1 MFQNTVK
8 NFKINFNALNQGNT
22 FSSGDVM
29 TGHISFDLTKETKI
43 SSITMT
49 LTGKANVHWST
60 GGGKKRRRRHYSA
73 KLDFFDLKSVIVQ
86 QNSATG
92 GAATFKAGTHV
103 YPFTCQVP
111 QGNFPSS
118 FHGVYGHITYNLT
131 VAVHRPWHMSKD
143 FVTECNFVNRINTNQ
158 PELHAPLSGSNSMT
172 VCCLWCTSGPIEMTA
187 SIEKK
192 GFMPGETVKIICEFI
207 NGSSRTATPKV
218 SLQQKQVFYTHN
230 KNHRR
235 MHVKKLMSSAGQ
247 LVSERI
253 SDRRTVIELTIP
265 SSASLTISNCSII
278 DVEYLIEVSFSVR
291 GSPDL
296 DVLFPIIMCDAPV
309 DAHPPSYL

>member
-1 MFQNTVK
+1 MFQDTVK

-29 TGHISFDLTKETKI
+29 TGNISFDLTKETKI

-49 LTGKANVHWST
+49 LTGKANVRWST
-60 GGGKKRRRRHYSA
+60 GGGKKRRRRPYSA

-86 QNSATG
+86 QNSA
-92 GAATFKAGTHV
+92 
-103 YPFTCQVP
+103 
-111 QGNFPSS
+111 
-118 FHGVYGHITYNLT
+118 T

-172 VCCLWCTSGPIEMTA
+172 MCCLWCTSGPIEMTA

-296 DVLFPIIMCDAPV
+296 DVLFPIIMCDTPV